1 MALLR
6 KKTPPSA
13 EGPEKVVIVK
23 AGGKGRATPKRKE
36 AVAARRDRP
45 TARSSDPKEARRQA
59 RDDRRQKSQTYRD
72 AMLSGD
78 VDRLPPRERVPER
91 VLARET
97 VDARR
102 NFGPIFLVLLLL
114 NFASGLVP
122 AAGVRYLFTIVL
134 MLALVVFVIDGVF
147 VARAVTAAVNK
158 RYPGSRVP
166 VRMYAIQRAILPGRF
181 RMPRPPKPVA
191 GFLPDSVRARAR
203 R

>member
-13 EGPEKVVIVK
+13 EEPEKVVIVK

-122 AAGVRYLFTIVL
+122 AAGVRYVFTLVL

-147 VARAVTAAVNK
+147 VSRAVTTAVHK

-166 VRMYAIQRAILPGRF
+166 VKMYAIQRAILPGRF
-181 RMPRPPKPVA
+181 RMPRPRGPVA
-191 GFLPDSVRARAR
+191 GFLPASVRARAR